1 MTEEEI
7 SQAVRSLAQEIP
19 SDKDGLW
26 GWEVK
31 WDYMDGSVI
40 KDKLRP
46 FVEKKIVEYLGVQ
59 EEMLVEAVE
68 EHLRAHGTAAAL
80 VEELEGVCIPF
91 LLSIRCITNRYR
103 PSTTKQRIL
112 SRSSGVWSSSLRKA
126 RSEVS
131 RRKRVARERVE
142 PKNCITINSSFLIP
156 LKEWRGER
164 RLRAAGI
171 KQFNIISLSEI
182 HVCIVY
188 REGWSIVWGIA
199 LLERTE
205 VPRFPTLS
213 LPFSSVGA

>member
-26 GWEVK
+26 GWSVK

-80 VEELEGVCIPF
+80 VEELEGALDDEAEDLVKKLWRMVIF
-91 LLSIRCITNRYR
+91 FTE
-103 PSTTKQRIL
+103 
-112 SRSSGVWSSSLRKA
+112 
-126 RSEVS
+126 SE
-131 RRKRVARERVE
+131 KR
-142 PKNCITINSSFLIP
+142 
-156 LKEWRGER
+156 G
-164 RLRAAGI
+164 
-171 KQFNIISLSEI
+171 
-182 HVCIVY
+182 
-188 REGWSIVWGIA
+188 
-199 LLERTE
+199 
-205 VPRFPTLS
+205 
-213 LPFSSVGA
+213 LPA